1 MLRISYILNTINN
14 ISIDFLALIIVM
26 TNPKNTPNLNSSI
39 DPNDPYSSIQQ
50 EQPILRDPES
60 DIIAKAM
67 QYYNTEATEL
77 SSQAPA
83 IPAIPAPIT
92 PVEIPTNFYNH
103 DYHDGV
109 NQNAEAHLNNLYQ
122 QSSIGKIETPTT
134 QVPVASPG
142 MPVPDSNNVY
152 ESVTYPEANFQ
163 NYKSVYNPNNPN
175 PEAVTPII
183 STNETNSDLYLNSPI
198 VTTSLQNTEIPFDSA
213 QAIEQPRS
221 PRLLWIIIGL
231 ILISMFIGLGGYT
244 WWIASQQN
252 KSGSKPPINS
262 TSSQSGA
269 DATGGAESSRSVRSV
284 AVVFNDPNG
293 PKPADIAKKDN
304 EEIITPEFLKQ
315 NFEADKVKD
324 EKCQDESICGKDID
338 NDKDGLKNIQEQ
350 AYRTDPNKADTDT
363 DGIADG
369 DEVNIYNTDPTKS
382 DSTNSGYSDFSK
394 IKTCND
400 PAFKFTNTPNK
411 FSPERQKQLADN
423 IIKFQLHETTINS
436 LKAIG
441 ATNTD
446 LTTGT
451 IAESCS
457 PVNVKL

>member
-1 MLRISYILNTINN
+1 
-14 ISIDFLALIIVM
+14 M

-50 EQPILRDPES
+50 DQPILRDPES

-77 SSQAPA
+77 SSQPHV
-83 IPAIPAPIT
+83 IPVVPSPIT
-92 PVEIPTNFYNH
+92 PTEIPTNFYNH

-109 NQNAEAHLNNLYQ
+109 NQNAEIHLNNLYQ
-122 QSSIGKIETPTT
+122 QSSVGKIETPINELPITNL
-134 QVPVASPG
+134 G
-142 MPVPDSNNVY
+142 MPLPDVNNVY

-175 PEAVTPII
+175 PEAATPTI
-183 STNETNSDLYLNSPI
+183 STNETNFDMYLNSSI
-198 VTTSLQNTEIPFDSA
+198 VTTPLQNIQVPLDSA
-213 QAIEQPRS
+213 EAIEQPKSR
-221 PRLLWIIIGL
+221 RLLWIIIGL
-231 ILISMFIGLGGYT
+231 ILISLFVGLGGYT

-262 TSSQSGA
+262 TSAQSGA
-269 DATGGAESSRSVRSV
+269 DATSGTESSRSARSV
-284 AVVFNDPNG
+284 AVVFNDPTG

-304 EEIITPEFLKQ
+304 GEIITPEFLKQ
-315 NFEADKVKD
+315 NFEANKVKD
-324 EKCQDESICGKDID
+324 DKCQDDSICGKDVD
-338 NDKDGLKNIQEQ
+338 SDKDGLKNIQEQ
-350 AYRTDPNKADTDT
+350 AYRTDPNKADTDG
-363 DGIADG
+363 DGVADG

-394 IKTCND
+394 IKACND
-400 PAFKFTNTPNK
+400 PAFKFTNAPNK
-411 FSPERQKQLADN
+411 FSPERQKQLTEN
-423 IIKFQLHETTINS
+423 ITKFQLHEITINS
-436 LKAIG
+436 LKSIG